1 MAQAKKSTKKTNNS
15 KKSKASQSKKPKSAT
30 ATEIEQMQERRS
42 NSGKNQI
49 KAIILFAL
57 AVFLMFVAVIN
68 SGDGNAWSFLHSLM
82 FGLFG
87 VCAYIMP
94 VLLGAVAVIGAMD
107 KHSDNFTVRL
117 VESGFLIWFIC
128 AAVDIFSGAAETAAF
143 FEHIK
148 TAYAYDEIFGGVM
161 GALLGHPMVKL
172 LGITGAKIT
181 VIILIVVAL
190 MFVTGT
196 TLISAYR
203 LLSKPI
209 KSAGQAIETRLEE
222 HEKKKTESREPRFQL
237 DVPIAGEEEE
247 RKPKSVE
254 EVTEKPLDVAEKR
267 KRVIA
272 AYRGEDYTPESGSEE
287 TNSTSQKD
295 MIDIEVGENE
305 GIVEIPMQPSEV
317 GDIGKKGNTEDIIDA
332 ESEAKENSRADK
344 KSVITGGLSLND
356 IPEDDEGYRFPP
368 LSLLKAS
375 KGGVSAAGDHEAIGE
390 QLVNILRSFG
400 VETKI
405 INISVGPSITR
416 YELQP
421 AAGVKIS
428 KITGLSDD
436 IAMNL
441 ATAGVRIEAPIPNKP
456 AVGIEVPNK
465 QTNIVT
471 IREII
476 DSKPF
481 TTSKSKLTVAMGRDI
496 AGTPIVTD
504 IGKMPH
510 GLIAGA
516 TGSGK
521 SVCINSI
528 IMSLLY
534 NATPDEVKLLMI
546 DPKVVELGVY
556 NGIPHL
562 LVPVVTDP
570 RKASGALG
578 WAVTEMEKRY
588 KMFADN
594 DVRNLDGYNRL
605 AESRDDMIKMPQIV
619 IIIDELADLMM
630 TAPHEVEDSICR
642 IAQKAR
648 AAGMHLL
655 IATQRPSVDVI
666 TGIIKANIPS
676 RIAFAVSSAVDS
688 RTILDMGGAE
698 RLLGKGDMLFN
709 PVGAIKPKRIQGC
722 FVSDE
727 EVEAVVEFIKGVR
740 TDEYDADIME
750 EIERQAAKDSKNSKD
765 SGASSGNDDAD
776 PMLQAAIECVVENGQ
791 ASTSLLQRRLKL
803 GYARAARIMDEMA
816 ERGVVGPYE
825 GSKPRSVL
833 ITKAQLLEMQ
843 ARADDLDE

>member
-1 MAQAKKSTKKTNNS
+1 MATAKKNTKTKSSKVKNTKK
-15 KKSKASQSKKPKSAT
+15 KRPASAT
-30 ATEIEQMQERRS
+30 ATEIEQMKEAS
-42 NSGKNQI
+42 KGGGKNQMM
-49 KAIILFAL
+49 AIIMFAV
-57 AVFLMFVAVIN
+57 AVFLMFVAIIN
-68 SGDGNAWSFLHSLM
+68 SEEKNAWYWLNYTM

-94 VLLGAVAVIGAMD
+94 VILGVVAVMSAME
-107 KHSDNFTVRL
+107 KFSGKTTSRI

-128 AAVDIFSGAAETAAF
+128 AALDIFSGVYLNNDFISHISTAFGYKET
-143 FEHIK
+143 
-148 TAYAYDEIFGGVM
+148 FGGVF
-161 GALLGHPMVKL
+161 GVLLGHPMCAL
-172 LGITGAKIT
+172 LGSTGAKIT
-181 VIILIVVAL
+181 IIILIVVIL
-190 MFVTGT
+190 MFLTGT
-196 TLISAYR
+196 TLLSAFGMI
-203 LLSKPI
+203 SKPI
-209 KSAGQAIETRLEE
+209 KTAGQVIENRIEE
-222 HEKKKTESREPRFQL
+222 HEKKREENRARFEV
-237 DVPIAGEEEE
+237 DVPIAGENRYEEN
-247 RKPKSVE
+247 S
-254 EVTEKPLDVAEKR
+254 LDNLDTDTTKIKQKR
-267 KRVIA
+267 DKVIA
-272 AYRGEDYTPESGSEE
+272 TYRGEDYIEEQPEEVDEFSVDVEYTEPESIVNE
-287 TNSTSQKD
+287 TET
-295 MIDIEVGENE
+295 EVAQTENE
-305 GIVEIPMQPSEV
+305 VKNETVDLKTIPEGV
-317 GDIGKKGNTEDIIDA
+317 
-332 ESEAKENSRADK
+332 
-344 KSVITGGLSLND
+344 SLND
-356 IPEDDEGYRFPP
+356 IPEDEEGYHFPP
-368 LSLLKAS
+368 LDLLKEPVGS
-375 KGGVSAAGDHEAIGE
+375 NVSAANDYEATGE

-405 INISVGPSITR
+405 INISVGPAITR

-428 KITGLSDD
+428 KITNLADD

-456 AVGIEVPNK
+456 AVGIEVPNRN
-465 QTNIVT
+465 TRVVT
-471 IREII
+471 VREII
-476 DSKPF
+476 DSKAF
-481 TTSKSKLTVAMGRDI
+481 TTAKSKLTVSMGKDI

-504 IGKMPH
+504 IAKMPH

-528 IMSLLY
+528 IVSILY

-570 RKASGALG
+570 RKAAGALG

-588 KMFADN
+588 KMFAEN
-594 DVRNLDGYNRL
+594 DVRNLEGYNRL
-605 AESRDDMIKMPQIV
+605 AEKDDNLIKMPQIV

-630 TAPHEVEDSICR
+630 TSPKEVEDSICR

-698 RLLGKGDMLFN
+698 KLMGKGDMLFN
-709 PVGAIKPKRIQGC
+709 PVGAIKPRRIQGC
-722 FVSDE
+722 FVSDD
-727 EVEAVVEFIKGVR
+727 EVEAVVEYIKGIR
-740 TDEYDADIME
+740 TDEYDSDIME
-750 EIERQAAKDSKNSKD
+750 EIERQAAANDVKGSKD
-765 SGASSGNDDAD
+765 SSSGSNDAD

-816 ERGVVGPYE
+816 ERGIVGPYE
-825 GSKPRSVL
+825 GSKPRAVL
-833 ITKAQLLEMQ
+833 ISKSQLLEMQ
-843 ARADDLDE
+843 ARNDELE